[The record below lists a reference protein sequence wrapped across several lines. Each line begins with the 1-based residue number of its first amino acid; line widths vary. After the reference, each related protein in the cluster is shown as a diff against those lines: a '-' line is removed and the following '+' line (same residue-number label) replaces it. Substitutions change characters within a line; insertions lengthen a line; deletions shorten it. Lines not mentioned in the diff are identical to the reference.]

1 MFGNMLGWGYGYGMG
16 NYSYF
21 FYMVPAV
28 LISMLAQSHV
38 QTTFSRYS
46 GMMGSRGYT
55 GAQVARMILDR
66 SGLQNV
72 PVEPIAGRLSDN
84 YDPRSGVVHLSGDVF
99 GSNSVAAVGVAAHEC
114 GHAIQHGV
122 DYRPLRWRNAIIPL
136 TQFGS
141 SASMWLVLL
150 GLVMS
155 FRLLALAGI
164 VLFSFAVLFQ
174 LVTLPVEFNASAR
187 ALRVLREDAI
197 LDEEELAGA
206 RRVLGA
212 AALTYVAATLTAFLN
227 LAWLLSLFGN
237 TRRRN

>member
-21 FYMVPAV
+21 LYMLPALV
-28 LISMLAQSHV
+28 ISMLAQSHV
-38 QTTFSRYS
+38 RTTFSRYS
-46 GMMGSRGYT
+46 GLISRRGYT
-55 GAQVARMILDR
+55 GAQAARMILDR
-66 SGLQNV
+66 HGLHSV
-72 PVEPIAGRLSDN
+72 PVQPVTGRLSDN
-84 YDPRSGVVHLSGDVF
+84 YDPRSGIVHLSADVY
-99 GSNSVAAVGVAAHEC
+99 GSHSVAAVGVAAHEC
-114 GHAIQHGV
+114 GHAIQHSV
-122 DYRPLRWRNAIIPL
+122 QYRPLRWRNAIIPL

-155 FRLLALAGI
+155 FRVLALAGI

-174 LVTLPVEFNASAR
+174 LITLPVEFNASAR
-187 ALRVLREDAI
+187 ALRVLRETAI
-197 LDEEELAGA
+197 LDGEEIAGA
-206 RRVLGA
+206 RRVLTA
-212 AALTYVAATLTAFLN
+212 AALTYVAATLSAFLN